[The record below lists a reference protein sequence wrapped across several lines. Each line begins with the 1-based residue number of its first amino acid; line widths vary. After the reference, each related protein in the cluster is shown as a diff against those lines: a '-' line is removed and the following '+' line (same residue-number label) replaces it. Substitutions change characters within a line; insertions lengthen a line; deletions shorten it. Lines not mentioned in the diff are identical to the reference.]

1 MKRFASILFS
11 LSLSAVVF
19 APAAKAQEVR
29 PNNNQSPQLNNQTRP
44 IQNIQTTRV
53 LTPIQLATLANRGYL
68 SEQGILGYGNLAV
81 GLRTGSITA
90 EDIIQAAI
98 DAGRTAPSTGE
109 DLSYRTA
116 LRRQLYAIPDRG
128 SDSNDGGSDSGSD
141 GGNDGDNGGDTGN
154 SGGGNSDG
162 STSDGG
168 GPGGSSSGG
177 NADGSCF
184 TSTRLSLGNDVTMTL
199 GNRNNCSLLNCGR
212 LLKFIGI
219 NSAKEGLL

>member
-1 MKRFASILFS
+1 MRRFASILFS

-19 APAAKAQEVR
+19 APAVKAQETR
-29 PNNNQSPQLNNQTRP
+29 PNNNQSPQLNNQAQP

-68 SEQGILGYGNLAV
+68 SEQGIPGYGNLAV

-90 EDIIQAAI
+90 DDIIQAAI

-109 DLSYRTA
+109 DLAYRSA

-128 SDSNDGGSDSGSD
+128 SDSNDGGSDSSSD
-141 GGNDGDNGGDTGN
+141 GGNNGGNGGDSGN

-177 NADGSCF
+177 NADGSG
-184 TSTRLSLGNDVTMTL
+184 SNGA
-199 GNRNNCSLLNCGR
+199 NN
-212 LLKFIGI
+212 
-219 NSAKEGLL
+219 